1 MNFANYKALCA
12 AIGAAQ
18 KAGNNVEVDWE
29 DLDIAIQALVGS
41 FQADAASNVHAIL
54 HDGEGLTVQ
63 DTTAARN
70 VVNNLCRRYGVPL
83 VCDPDES
90 AAQTAA
96 DVARQAA
103 ILLLGEEAG

>member
-18 KAGNNVEVDWE
+18 KAG
-29 DLDIAIQALVGS
+29 
-41 FQADAASNVHAIL
+41 
-54 HDGEGLTVQ
+54 
-63 DTTAARN
+63 N

-90 AAQTAA
+90 AVQTAA